1 MLYSIISYKQRH
13 ILSIEIKSRQPV
25 NRLNVYWLP
34 AFLLEFSK
42 DKQKEIFPKD
52 KYSFYY
58 RKISI
63 AEYLRKRAIIP

>member
-1 MLYSIISYKQRH
+1 M
-13 ILSIEIKSRQPV
+13 